1 MDISTPRAGVRKLR
15 SQDRHDAAPDRMSS
29 LPTLHFNTDHLEP
42 AQAFAAWRDLMA
54 PIVRIEQIKGAPVP
68 RGNLSCTVL
77 GDILASR
84 MVFSAQHMVRD
95 RRHAAATPDHF
106 TFMLYVSG
114 GLSGDVAGSPV
125 VQQRNRIMAANMG
138 RELDARGVSSSA
150 IGLTI
155 PRRLL
160 ADCAVERIPIFL
172 DRERNRLLVA
182 RLHAL
187 YRRLPTATADDEP
200 AIAGELTGFVRRLF
214 DPSAASDV
222 LQGPELDAGFVALVE
237 RLMDLHLASPDL
249 SPDRLAD
256 GVGVSRTVL
265 YRAFQN
271 VGGVMHR
278 VWEKRLEA
286 IRIALEDP
294 LETRSLARLASEHG
308 FKDPAHLSRAFRA
321 RFGVTPREWRQT
333 RRPHG
338 TRTFEQTPA
347 QAHAWYER
355 LGQR

>member
-1 MDISTPRAGVRKLR
+1 
-15 SQDRHDAAPDRMSS
+15 MSNI
-29 LPTLHFNTDHLEP
+29 PTLHFNTDHLDP
-42 AQAFAAWRDLMA
+42 AHAFAAWRDLMA
-54 PIVRIEQIKGAPVP
+54 PIVRVERIAGAPVP

-138 RELDARGVSSSA
+138 RELDARGVRSSA
-150 IGLTI
+150 IGLTV

-160 ADCAVERIPIFL
+160 PDCTIERIPIFL

-187 YRRLPTATADDEP
+187 YRRLPTTTAEEEP
-200 AIAGELTGFVRRLF
+200 AIAGELAGFVRRLF

-222 LQGPELDAGFVALVE
+222 LRGPEFDVGFVALAE

-249 SPDRLAD
+249 SPDWLAD
-256 GVGVSRTVL
+256 AAGVSRTVL
-265 YRAFQN
+265 YRAFRST
-271 VGGVMHR
+271 GGVMHR

-286 IRIALEDP
+286 IRLALEDP
-294 LETRSLARLASEHG
+294 LETRALARLASEHG

-321 RFGVTPREWRQT
+321 RFGESPRAWRRT
-333 RRPHG
+333 RGAHG
-338 TRTFEQTPA
+338 NRTFERTPA
-347 QAHAWYER
+347 RAHAWYER